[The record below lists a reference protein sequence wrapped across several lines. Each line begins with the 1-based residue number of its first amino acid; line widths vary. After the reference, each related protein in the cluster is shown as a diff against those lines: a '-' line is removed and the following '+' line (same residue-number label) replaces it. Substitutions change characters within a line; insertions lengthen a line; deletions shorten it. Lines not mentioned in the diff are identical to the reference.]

1 MDQIEQTIEQTLN
14 ISKIITK
21 KQIKTAV
28 IISIVVGT
36 ILTLINQGEAFFGN
50 AELNWLK
57 VILTYIVPFCVSLYS
72 SVLAK
77 MEAK

>member
-1 MDQIEQTIEQTLN
+1 MSAIQQTIEQSLN
-14 ISKIITK
+14 ISTAITK

-36 ILTLINQGEAFFGN
+36 ILTLINQGEAFFDDV
-50 AELNWLK
+50 ELNWFK

-77 MEAK
+77 METK

>member
-1 MDQIEQTIEQTLN
+1 MNASI
-14 ISKIITK
+14 IITK

-36 ILTLINQGEAFFGN
+36 ILTLINQGEAFFDG
-50 AELNWLK
+50 AELNWFK
-57 VILTYIVPFCVSLYS
+57 VVLTYIVPFCVSLYS

-77 MEAK
+77 IDANKEEK